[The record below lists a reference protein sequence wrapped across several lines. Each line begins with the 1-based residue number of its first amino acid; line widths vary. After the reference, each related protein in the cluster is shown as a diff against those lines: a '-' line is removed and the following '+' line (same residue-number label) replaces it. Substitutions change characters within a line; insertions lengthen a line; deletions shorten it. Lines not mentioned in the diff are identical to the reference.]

1 MSLDGTWKLEISTPF
16 GKHPA
21 TLVLDRN
28 GSTLNGHIDSQLGNV
43 PLRNLSSVGN
53 SFSATASMTFQG
65 RTFEAG
71 ISGQATGD
79 QLDGT
84 IDVKVP
90 LAPNVRFTGTR
101 AH

>member
-1 MSLDGTWKLEISTPF
+1 MSLDGTWKLEVSTPF

-21 TLVLDRN
+21 TLVLDRSGN
-28 GSTLNGHIDSQLGNV
+28 TLNGHIDSQLGDV
-43 PLRNLSSVGN
+43 PLRDVSGDDSS
-53 SFSATASMTFQG
+53 FRATASMTFQG

-71 ISGQATGD
+71 ISGQVIGN

-84 IDVKVP
+84 IDVKFP
-90 LAPNVRFTGTR
+90 LAPTVKFTGTR